1 MHLTVVLV
9 VAVVVLDAAAAADGG
24 DRARRSGFIVLVAPS
39 VCSCCYLV
47 IVVLSARF
55 ALAIPGL
62 SECDLAS
69 RFFSYGPCC
78 GTRVACCVLVGL
90 DCVFSWLCFC
100 RCWHSLPS
108 TVIIFGICGVCVC
121 FLLSL
126 LCVVFVCLGP
136 GPVSAR
142 VPVLVLL
149 LAVPRSAIVAGV
161 VHDTGCGQQ
170 DCGSC
175 CRGGAWGI
183 PVGNNVDVDVAAAR
197 PLPVVF
203 GLCFPFFVLSLL
215 SILSRGLCYVWSCR
229 SEFVLVIA
237 LLLLVWLFA

>member
-1 MHLTVVLV
+1 VLDVLVSLFWLLQVCVLV
-9 VAVVVLDAAAAADGG
+9 VTLLLLFLVLVSLLQYRVLANVILPAVFFRMAPVVGHVFLVV
-24 DRARRSGFIVLVAPS
+24 FWLVLIVL
-39 VCSCCYLV
+39 
-47 IVVLSARF
+47 
-55 ALAIPGL
+55 
-62 SECDLAS
+62 
-69 RFFSYGPCC
+69 
-78 GTRVACCVLVGL
+78 
-90 DCVFSWLCFC
+90 FSWLCFC

-237 LLLLVWLFA
+237 LLLLVWRFAWFVLPAFLWSLFT